1 MGTGWAAGGAPGV
14 RRRLGEVLVAGK
26 VLTDAQLNEAL
37 RVQREDKGRR
47 RRLGEVITAL
57 GLADEVAIA
66 RALSDQLGLPFLDL
80 GNLPIPDETL
90 AVLPRNVAVRHGA
103 VPVTIAHDVLTVALA
118 DPTNVLALDDIR
130 LATKLASVRTA
141 VATASDIKEAVN
153 RYYGGGASAGET
165 FGSLADVEGLEATE
179 EREEDL
185 EQVGDVDD
193 APVVRLV
200 NAIMGEALHSRASD
214 IHVEPQERDVRVR
227 YRIDG
232 LLREVTVVPKAIQGP
247 LISRIKILSG
257 MDISERRKPQ
267 DGRGRIK
274 LDRQEADTRV
284 SSMPTMHGET
294 VVIRLL
300 RKETEKA
307 KTLAEVGLDER
318 DRVVVERA
326 LGEPQGLILITGPT
340 GSGKTSSL
348 YAGLASVIRPDI
360 NVVTLE
366 DPVEYQMRGVN
377 QVQINERVGLTF
389 AGGLRTILRQDPDIV
404 MVGEIRDPET
414 ASIAMQA
421 SMTGHLVLSTLHT
434 NDAPAA
440 VSRLIDMG
448 VEPFLITSSLTLV
461 VGQRLARVPCSKCSE
476 PVEADPRTLELLGL
490 DPDQVDEAGLR
501 SGPGCGF
508 CAQTG
513 YQGRL
518 GLFEVVRVT
527 RKIRELVVARATEVA
542 LKEEAVAGGMRSM
555 RADGLA
561 KALAGRTTLEEVLR
575 VTPPDPDLARKASN
589 RAGAPPPA
597 QVAPGPQDPAQ
608 GAGPGR
614 RPHHRRDRR
623 RRPGRRLRGGRGQ
636 PPRRGPAHG
645 RVRAPRPDPG
655 RPRPP
660 RHRPRRAAGHPPRRR
675 PRPPVPG
682 HVDHRRPP
690 HPRPGH
696 HLRGHRLPPQAPQR
710 AAAPQ
715 RGRRR
720 PPAAPIPGR
729 PLRLNRQPLRQ
740 SAGRRCRC
748 RRRGGRRSGSTSGLP
763 GGCRR

>member
-1 MGTGWAAGGAPGV
+1 MGTGWAAGAPGG

-26 VLTDAQLNEAL
+26 VLTEEQLNEAL
-37 RVQREDKGRR
+37 QVQREDKGRR

-57 GLADEVAIA
+57 GLADEVQIA
-66 RALSDQLGLPFLDL
+66 RALSDQLGLAFLDL
-80 GNLPIPDETL
+80 GSLPIPEETL
-90 AVLPRNVAVRHGA
+90 AVLPRNVAQRHGA
-103 VPVTIAHDVLTVALA
+103 VPVTLAHDVLTVALA

-130 LATKLASVRTA
+130 LATKVGSVRTA
-141 VATASDIKEAVN
+141 VATASDVQEAVN
-153 RYYGGGASAGET
+153 RYYGGAGSGGVGDT
-165 FGSLADVEGLEATE
+165 FGALADVEGLEAVE
-179 EREEDL
+179 DREEDL

-200 NAIMGEALHSRASD
+200 NAIMGEALHTRASD
-214 IHVEPQERDVRVR
+214 IHIEPQERDVRVR

-232 LLREVTVVPKAIQGP
+232 LLREVTVVPKPIQGP
-247 LISRIKILSG
+247 LISRVKILSG

-267 DGRGRIK
+267 DGRGRIR
-274 LDRQEADTRV
+274 LDRLEADTRV

-318 DRVVVERA
+318 DRQVVERA
-326 LGEPQGLILITGPT
+326 LAEPQGLILITGPT

-366 DPVEYQMRGVN
+366 DPVEYQMAGVN

-414 ASIAMQA
+414 AAIAMQA

-434 NDAPAA
+434 NDAPSA

-461 VGQRLARVPCSKCSE
+461 VGQRLARVPCPRCSE

-490 DPDQVDEAGLR
+490 EPDAVDQAGLR

-513 YQGRL
+513 YQGRV
-518 GLFEVVRVT
+518 GLFEVVQVT
-527 RKIRELVVARATEVA
+527 RKLRELIVGRATEVA
-542 LKEEAVAGGMRSM
+542 IKEEAVAGGMRSM

-575 VTPPDPDLARKASN
+575 VTPPDPDLARRAS
-589 RAGAPPPA
+589 RRGAGQAPA
-597 QVAPGPQDPAQ
+597 QVAPSVKTPPKVLVLDDDASIVEVTAAMLVDGYEVV
-608 GAGPGR
+608 GAGEVDEAVRIVEAEHPDLILTDLDFPGTDATR
-614 RPHHRRDRR
+614 LLATLRDTAGRDLPVLVMSAVDDRAARDRAFAAGATGFIPKPFGAGDLRNEVAGVLR
-623 RRPGRRLRGGRGQ
+623 RRPAL
-636 PPRRGPAHG
+636 
-645 RVRAPRPDPG
+645 
-655 RPRPP
+655 
-660 RHRPRRAAGHPPRRR
+660 
-675 PRPPVPG
+675 
-682 HVDHRRPP
+682 VDH
-690 HPRPGH
+690 
-696 HLRGHRLPPQAPQR
+696 
-710 AAAPQ
+710 
-715 RGRRR
+715 
-720 PPAAPIPGR
+720 PA
-729 PLRLNRQPLRQ
+729 
-740 SAGRRCRC
+740 
-748 RRRGGRRSGSTSGLP
+748 
-763 GGCRR
+763 